1 MRGGGVEERFTVAS
15 HVNVRTRLVAMG
27 CRPQE
32 STRNFACI
40 HLQMRRESERERER
54 ENFLDSN
61 IADGISQCCGLSSTG
76 GDYYYYYYYSLLVL
90 IAGSLFPEVRDLE

>member
-1 MRGGGVEERFTVAS
+1 MSTCARVSSPWAADHRNPREILHAYICRCGERA
-15 HVNVRTRLVAMG
+15 
-27 CRPQE
+27 
-32 STRNFACI
+32 
-40 HLQMRRESERERER
+40 RERER